1 MRWWRSLPALLAATV
16 TAATLTGTG
25 TAPAGATEA
34 MPECALPGAGAA
46 TTSASPAAEGFDPAK
61 LARAMD
67 FAQSRLRLN
76 VQVHRNNCLVAA
88 GRLNP
93 LTGGVP
99 WNIWSST
106 KSVVALVA
114 GIARDQ
120 GRLDLAAPIGRY
132 LPAGVGDAAHRAITV
147 RDLLTQTSGLK
158 QAIVSDVGAS
168 VAGADT
174 DVVGQAMAL
183 PITHAPG
190 TYFEYSQRGPDL
202 LAYVVERA
210 VGEDFQAFAQ
220 RNLFDPIGI
229 GSHDHVWL
237 RDRAGHTYGFA
248 NLYLPPDDLARLGL
262 LLVNGGSW
270 NDRRVVSSSYLD
282 QLRAPSATNACY
294 GYLVWVNHAP
304 CVGPSLP
311 SRKVYPAVPLAAL
324 PSDAYAMVGFL
335 QQNNFVV
342 PSLNLV
348 VTWTGVLGDVSLDP
362 QTLISASPDSE
373 LYHEF
378 LRLLGQSFVRP
389 RLPDPGPYR
398 QNFNFDIQPGQFLDP
413 AVTLGSLAIGPDAP
427 AGCTPMACGGTL
439 LPHQGTVQNLN
450 AVLGLVTH

>member
-1 MRWWRSLPALLAATV
+1 MRWWRSLSVLLAAMC
-16 TAATLTGTG
+16 AAGTLTGAG
-25 TAPAGATEA
+25 AAPAGATEA
-34 MPECALPGAGAA
+34 MPECALPDAGAP
-46 TTSASPAAEGFDPAK
+46 TDSASPAAQGFDPAK

-132 LPAGVGDAAHRAITV
+132 LPEGVGDAAHRAITV
-147 RDLLTQTSGLK
+147 NDLLTQTSGLK
-158 QAIVSDVGAS
+158 QAIVSDIGAS
-168 VAGADT
+168 VAGADA
-174 DVVGQAMAL
+174 DVVAQAMAA
-183 PITHAPG
+183 PIVHPPG

-229 GSHDHVWL
+229 GAQDHLWL

-262 LLVNGGSW
+262 LLVNGGNW
-270 NDRRVVSSSYLD
+270 NDRRVVSTSYLD
-282 QLRAPSATNACY
+282 QLRAPSPTNACY
-294 GYLVWVNHAP
+294 GHLVWVNRAP

-311 SRKVYPAVPLAAL
+311 SRKVFPAAPLVGM
-324 PSDAYAMVGFL
+324 PDDAYAMIGFL

-348 VTWTGVLGDVSLDP
+348 VTWTGALGDVSADP
-362 QTLISASPDSE
+362 QTLLSASPNSE

-378 LRLLGQSFVRP
+378 LRLLSQAFVQP

-398 QNFNFDIQPGQFLDP
+398 QTFNFDVQPGQLIDP
-413 AVTLGSLAIGPDAP
+413 AITLRSLGVGLNVP
-427 AGCTPMACGGTL
+427 AGCTQVACGSRPVPRGTT
-439 LPHQGTVQNLN
+439 QD
-450 AVLGLVTH
+450 